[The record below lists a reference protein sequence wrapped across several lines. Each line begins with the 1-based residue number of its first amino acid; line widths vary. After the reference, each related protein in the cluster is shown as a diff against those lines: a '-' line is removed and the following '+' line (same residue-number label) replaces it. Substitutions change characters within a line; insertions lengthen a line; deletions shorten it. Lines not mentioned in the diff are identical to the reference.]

1 MESMH
6 RFRSQNLEGLQNYRP
21 LRVDGCCGRCKRS
34 PQELSS
40 LEPCVRVVHGP
51 RTGRRRACSIDI
63 DRLSSVRRLDS
74 TCWLMYNES
83 VVEVTRESR

>member
-6 RFRSQNLEGLQNYRP
+6 RFRSQNLEGLQYYRLLP
-21 LRVDGCCGRCKRS
+21 VDGCCGRCKHS

-40 LEPCVRVVHGP
+40 LELCVRVVHGLH
-51 RTGRRRACSIDI
+51 TGRWRACSIDI

-74 TCWLMYNES
+74 TSCLMYSEL
-83 VVEVTRESR
+83 VVEVYEGE